1 MTHPASSRPDLVPGL
16 SSEEFQRWYWLKTE
30 LVDFARTLG
39 IRASGGKE
47 LLTARIA
54 ASLDGRD
61 FAEPAPIRSSGPRQL
76 VGELS
81 AATVIPAGQ
90 RCSQVVRRWLEGQVG
105 SGFRFD
111 APMRAFFAQSDG
123 TPTMQDALDCWHA
136 SRNQGER
143 TIDSQFEYNRFTRTW
158 YEEHPDGLR
167 EDLLSDW
174 KEYRGRPIDGRGER
188 DRRRSASAGASSR
201 SFRPDG
207 S

>member
-1 MTHPASSRPDLVPGL
+1 MPTPLGLAWSVSVRVLQWSGRGSPESSEPAVMTHPASSRPDLVPGL

-61 FAEPAPIRSSGPRQL
+61 FAEPAPIRSSGRRQL
-76 VGELS
+76 AGELS
-81 AATVIPAGQ
+81 ATTVIPAGQ

-111 APMRAFFAQSDG
+111 APMRATDQ
-123 TPTMQDALDCWHA
+123 
-136 SRNQGER
+136 
-143 TIDSQFEYNRFTRTW
+143 
-158 YEEHPDGLR
+158 
-167 EDLLSDW
+167 
-174 KEYRGRPIDGRGER
+174 RGVSP
-188 DRRRSASAGASSR
+188 
-201 SFRPDG
+201 
-207 S
+207 